1 MHKIA
6 QEAPKTCLRANKC
19 EKSAQS
25 APKTEGTKKCNG
37 LREACSE
44 GQSPTTEGRERVFRS
59 TLSNHARGG
68 DPRAL
73 RPLRG
78 DRRIPF
84 GFRHVP
90 LEADSVESS
99 GV

>member
-1 MHKIA
+1 MI
-6 QEAPKTCLRANKC
+6 
-19 EKSAQS
+19 KSVV
-25 APKTEGTKKCNG
+25 G
-37 LREACSE
+37 LRVALSGRCLESSKLYIVLGKCPITLE
-44 GQSPTTEGRERVFRS
+44 GHE
-59 TLSNHARGG
+59 

-84 GFRHVP
+84 GFRHVL
-90 LEADSVESS
+90 LEAASVESS

>member
-1 MHKIA
+1 MLLVDLLYHEI
-6 QEAPKTCLRANKC
+6 PRD
-19 EKSAQS
+19 
-25 APKTEGTKKCNG
+25 G
-37 LREACSE
+37 LLEIH
-44 GQSPTTEGRERVFRS
+44 
-59 TLSNHARGG
+59 L
-68 DPRAL
+68 L

-78 DRRIPF
+78 NRRIPF

>member
-1 MHKIA
+1 RTRNIF
-6 QEAPKTCLRANKC
+6 PDSLRVPLPADHLSLESESKC
-19 EKSAQS
+19 FR
-25 APKTEGTKKCNG
+25 G
-37 LREACSE
+37 RD
-44 GQSPTTEGRERVFRS
+44 SPRWGV
-59 TLSNHARGG
+59 

-84 GFRHVP
+84 GFRHVL
-90 LEADSVESS
+90 LEAASVESS